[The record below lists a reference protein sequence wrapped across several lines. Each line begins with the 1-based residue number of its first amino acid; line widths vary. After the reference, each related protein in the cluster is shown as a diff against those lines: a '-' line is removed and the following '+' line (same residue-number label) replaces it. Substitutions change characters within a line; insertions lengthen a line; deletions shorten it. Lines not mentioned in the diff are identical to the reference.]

1 MKAQAGWSMVAMTLM
16 LCSMGCTVEPRTA
29 RPEHPTPAPDAS
41 RLSGNIDVRPFT
53 AEEAFARRRPDGA
66 IDIKA
71 FDRPVGREI
80 GCLSGESGLVDTQR
94 TIWIQMTW
102 PAPESSVW
110 TSSVPTSN
118 PNTAGVF
125 FMVRRG
131 LGGTGQRAAGNVR
144 VVQSNPTAGV
154 LYVDAA
160 TANQVGGV
168 HGSVR
173 GLLPF
178 TVCD

>member
-1 MKAQAGWSMVAMTLM
+1 M
-16 LCSMGCTVEPRTA
+16 
-29 RPEHPTPAPDAS
+29 
-41 RLSGNIDVRPFT
+41 
-53 AEEAFARRRPDGA
+53 
-66 IDIKA
+66 
-71 FDRPVGREI
+71 
-80 GCLSGESGLVDTQR
+80 SGEGGLVDTQR

-110 TSSVPTSN
+110 TSTVGTTN

-131 LGGTGQRAAGNVR
+131 LGGSGQRASGNVR

-160 TANQVGGV
+160 TSNQVGGV

-173 GLLPF
+173 GMLPF
-178 TVCD
+178 TMCN